1 MSTSETE
8 LLAKIKKI
16 VAETLKISEDKLTPE
31 SNFIADL
38 GVDSLDLVEL
48 MMAFEAAL
56 ECDIPDDEASKMA
69 TIADVLK
76 YIKTKNA
83 A

>member
-1 MSTSETE
+1 MTNSETE

-16 VAETLKISEDKLTPE
+16 VAETLKISEDKLTAE
-31 SNFIADL
+31 SSFIADL

-56 ECDIPDDEASKMA
+56 ECDIPDDEASKMT
-69 TIADVLK
+69 TIADVMK
-76 YIKTKNA
+76 YIKSKNA